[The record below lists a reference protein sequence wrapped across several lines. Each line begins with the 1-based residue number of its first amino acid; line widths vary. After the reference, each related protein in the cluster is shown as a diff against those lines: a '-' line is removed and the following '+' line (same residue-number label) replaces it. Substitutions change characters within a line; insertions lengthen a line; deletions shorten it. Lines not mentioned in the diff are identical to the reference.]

1 MNILVFGGSGF
12 IGARVVQTL
21 RRAGHVVHTPG
32 SREIN
37 FLRPDYRQ
45 AEGYLKDIDTVIN
58 AVGIMSPYPERLEA
72 VHHHTPARLAQL
84 AAAAGV
90 RRWVQLSALG
100 ARPEHTVAF
109 LGSKGRGDEAVCQS
123 GLSVGIARP
132 SVVFGR
138 GGASCEL
145 FIRLARLPLLALP
158 QAGHFLLQPV
168 HVDDVAAGLAAL
180 ATNRQTEAVAFTGS
194 QCCTLAGYLNLLR
207 RNLHGKNPARM
218 VSIPRPLVETAAL
231 LAQYPSRGMLSRDS
245 LKLLDEGSA
254 ADCAAFA
261 ALLGRTPWAA
271 EEFGRRHP

>member
-1 MNILVFGGSGF
+1 M
-12 IGARVVQTL
+12 T
-21 RRAGHVVHTPG
+21 
-32 SREIN
+32 
-37 FLRPDYRQ
+37 
-45 AEGYLKDIDTVIN
+45 DTI
-58 AVGIMSPYPERLEA
+58 
-72 VHHHTPARLAQL
+72 ARLTHLQDTPQTQATRQQRAKAISATQACEDLLLAPDLPGGLPLAQRLAVAQTVSAASGVTALGEHYAAQL
-84 AAAAGV
+84 QRLPTATPDARWQAMHHFTQLLATQPAAADRA
-90 RRWVQLSALG
+90 A
-100 ARPEHTVAF
+100 
-109 LGSKGRGDEAVCQS
+109 
-123 GLSVGIARP
+123 
-132 SVVFGR
+132 
-138 GGASCEL
+138 
-145 FIRLARLPLLALP
+145 LLALP

-218 VSIPRPLVETAAL
+218 VCIPRPLVETAAL
-231 LAQYPSRGMLSRDS
+231 LAKYPSRGMLSRDS